1 MWGSPLFLFVFFS
14 LLKCILSKNW
24 KNGGGNK
31 MFVFFENYGNK
42 YKKVGNCIR
51 LTYVRD
57 FVKC

>member
-1 MWGSPLFLFVFFS
+1 
-14 LLKCILSKNW
+14 
-24 KNGGGNK
+24 

>member
-1 MWGSPLFLFVFFS
+1 MGFPFVSFFS
-14 LLKCILSKNW
+14 FFFLLNYILSKIW

-31 MFVFFENYGNK
+31 MFWFFENYGNK